1 MMHTILLPKGHCP
14 NRRYNYMVRTIS
26 FFFLIMFFSMP
37 LLAATTPMN
46 HVKSNVD
53 HAIFILTSPEYQ
65 GEADKERQREMLVHV
80 GESLFDFNDVTRLAV
95 GKYWKSFTN
104 EERHEF
110 RDLFSQLLQKIY
122 MDKIQS
128 YNGEPVIFAKETIL
142 SPTKAKVNTHIMLN
156 GKEIPLDYMLR
167 FRNDQWRV
175 YDVIVEGVSLV
186 KNYRS
191 QFSSILSQNPPSVLL
206 EQVRKKIEQP
216 DNKS

>member
-1 MMHTILLPKGHCP
+1 ML
-14 NRRYNYMVRTIS
+14 RTI
-26 FFFLIMFFSMP
+26 FAFFLIMIFSTP
-37 LLAATTPMN
+37 LQATTTPMK

-53 HAIFILTSPEYQ
+53 QAIFILTSPEYK
-65 GEADKERQREMLVHV
+65 GEANNKRQQEMLVQV

-95 GKYWKSFTN
+95 GKYWKSFTD

-128 YNGEPVIFAKETIL
+128 YNGEPVIFSKETIL
-142 SPTKAKVNTHIMLN
+142 SPTKAKVNTHIVLN
-156 GKEIPLDYMLR
+156 DKEVPLDYMLR

-191 QFSSILSQNPPSVLL
+191 QFSSILSKNPPSVLL
-206 EQVRKKIEQP
+206 DQVRKKIEQSG
-216 DNKS
+216 NES

>member
-1 MMHTILLPKGHCP
+1 
-14 NRRYNYMVRTIS
+14 
-26 FFFLIMFFSMP
+26 
-37 LLAATTPMN
+37 
-46 HVKSNVD
+46 
-53 HAIFILTSPEYQ
+53 
-65 GEADKERQREMLVHV
+65 MLVQV

-95 GKYWKSFTN
+95 GKYWKSFTD

-128 YNGEPVIFAKETIL
+128 YNGEPVIFSTETIL

-156 GKEIPLDYMLR
+156 DKEVPLDYMLR
-167 FRNDQWRV
+167 SRNDQWRV

-191 QFSSILSQNPPSVLL
+191 QFSSILSKNPPSVLL
-206 EQVRKKIEQP
+206 DQVRKKIEQSG
-216 DNKS
+216 NES